1 MGEKKMSEYKKIE
14 NAKAELKCTLE
25 GEEWEKAKKTAF
37 RKLANKVEIKG
48 FRKGQ
53 APKNLVSKY
62 ISNNEVLL
70 DAAEALA
77 QTALDEAVK
86 EHDLTLID
94 RPQLNVDEMTDD
106 KCVLTFSCPVLPDV
120 TLGDYKKLKY
130 KVEEVNVEDKE
141 VNDEVAKTLDRKAD
155 LELKEDGEVEDGDT
169 VVIDFEGFIDDVPFE
184 GGKADNHE
192 LVIGSHTFIP
202 GFEEQLIGMKAE
214 ESKDIMVD
222 FPEDYHAEE
231 LKGKPAKFAVTVHEI
246 KKKVLPKYNDDFV
259 KELKIDDVDTVK
271 AYEEHI
277 RKNIEDR
284 KKSEAEQ
291 DAENKLIDDLAE
303 VVTVEIP
310 DVMVESELQSMIQN
324 YESRL
329 MQQGISLAQFMQIT
343 GQTVDGLKESM
354 KEDAIKRIKV
364 NLGLSE
370 IVKKEKITVDADDTA
385 KEYERMA
392 ELYGLT
398 VEQIRGYVPEDT
410 LLDDLKLQKALDLLK
425 KS

>member
-1 MGEKKMSEYKKIE
+1 MSDYKKIE

-37 RKLANKVEIKG
+37 RKLASKVEIKG

-77 QTALDEAVK
+77 QKALDDAVK

-106 KCVLTFSCPVLPDV
+106 KCVLTFTCPVLPDV
-120 TLGDYKKLKY
+120 TVGDYKSLNY
-130 KVEEVNVEDKE
+130 KVEDVKVEDKE
-141 VNDEVAKTLDRKAD
+141 VNDEVAKVLERKAD

-192 LVIGSHTFIP
+192 LVIGSHSFIP

-222 FPEDYHAEE
+222 FPEDYHTEE
-231 LKGKPAKFAVTVHEI
+231 LKGKPARFAVTVHEI
-246 KKKVLPKYNDDFV
+246 KKKVLPEYNDEFV
-259 KELKIDDVDTVK
+259 KELKIDDVETVD
-271 AYEEHI
+271 AYEEHL
-277 RKNIEDR
+277 RKNLEDR

-291 DAENKLIDDLAE
+291 NAENKLIDDLAE
-303 VVTVEIP
+303 IVTVDIP

-354 KEDAIKRIKV
+354 KDDAIKRIKV
-364 NLGLSE
+364 NLGLAE
-370 IVKKEKITVDADDTA
+370 IVKLEKIKVDAEDTA

-398 VEQIRGYVPEDT
+398 VEELHNYVPEDT
-410 LLDDLKLQKALDLLK
+410 LLDDLRLQKALDLLK